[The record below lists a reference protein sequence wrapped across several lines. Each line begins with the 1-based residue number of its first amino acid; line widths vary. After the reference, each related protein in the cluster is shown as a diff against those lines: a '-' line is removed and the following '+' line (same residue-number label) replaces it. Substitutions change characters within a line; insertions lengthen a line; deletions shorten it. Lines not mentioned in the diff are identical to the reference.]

1 MKVIL
6 SRKGFDSINGGMPS
20 VIMPN
25 GDLVSMPI
33 PSPRDVNSY
42 DQLWYGGKTYRQI
55 LKELAPKKRF
65 PRCHLDPDIDSSR
78 LVNKPSGWKPAFGQC
93 STSASYLLDT
103 VDLLPND
110 IFLFFGNFRRVEEVD
125 GQYRFISRTGDFYR
139 DCTIQVI
146 WGYLQVGEIIRDPRK
161 VKADYPWHP
170 HAVGSH
176 LRDKTEMLVVPRKRL
191 SFAASRPG
199 CGLLKYDVA
208 RVLTERGASKAIWK
222 FNKVY
227 SPDNIIVSQGRK
239 NSSRC
244 PDCIYYSGY
253 WQELGLKESKASE
266 RWCKRMILGA

>member
-6 SRKGFDSINGGMPS
+6 SRKGFDSNCGGIPS

-33 PSPRDVNSY
+33 PSPGDVYSY
-42 DQLWYGGKTYRQI
+42 DQLWYGEKTYRQI
-55 LKELAPKKRF
+55 LKELAPKKSF

-78 LVNKPSGWKPAFGQC
+78 LANKPCGWKPAFGQC
-93 STSASYLLDT
+93 STSASYLHNT
-103 VDLLPND
+103 VDVSPND

-125 GQYRFISRTGDFYR
+125 GQYHFVSRTGDFYR
-139 DCTIQVI
+139 DKPIQVI
-146 WGYLQVGEIIRDPRK
+146 WGYLQVGEIITNPRK
-161 VKADYPWHP
+161 IKADYPWHP

-176 LRDKTEMLVVPRKRL
+176 LRDKTNMLVVPRKRL
-191 SFAASRPG
+191 SFAPSRPG

-208 RVLTERGASKAIWK
+208 RVLTKRGASKAIWK

-239 NSSRC
+239 NSSSC

-266 RWCKRMILGA
+266 HWCKRMILGA